1 MVMND
6 LFPEQLADALPAL
19 DRASGLSRLE
29 AFVGKAGGLMPR
41 AGIMI
46 WVLAIIILYL
56 ACLDICD
63 AG

>member
-29 AFVGKAGGLMPR
+29 AFVGKGRG
-41 AGIMI
+41 
-46 WVLAIIILYL
+46 VLCQGPEL
-56 ACLDICD
+56 
-63 AG
+63 